1 MHIYIRR
8 QFTLETIMMNMVNSI
23 EQAIRPLFLI
33 CHVLGLGVYN
43 TPKPYLRTLYN
54 VIVWCVYS
62 YLFYYTIYAVK
73 IEKRYLGTYSSII
86 SGINLLVIIISIIT
100 SLHQHKVCVCMC
112 VCVCVRARVCVCV
125 CVCVCVFVC
134 VCIYIYI
141 YIRGVFSVK
150 CNGKNAMNFFPYLIY
165 ISNLN

>member
-1 MHIYIRR
+1 MHIYIRS

-73 IEKRYLGTYSSII
+73 IEKWYLGTYSSII

-100 SLHQHKVCVCMC
+100 SLHQHKVCVC
-112 VCVCVRARVCVCV
+112 VCVCV
-125 CVCVCVFVC
+125 CVYVCVC

-141 YIRGVFSVK
+141 YIYIRGVF
-150 CNGKNAMNFFPYLIY
+150 FR
-165 ISNLN
+165 